1 MRVDFVR
8 KGGHCQ
14 REHVFAVGLRQTANR
29 RFVATGQRFADLFLI
44 FTGEFEAQ
52 LIELNF
58 AVPQRIQ
65 FSFIFRPRR
74 FAAVKI
80 EVVVAGEV
88 HWTFQHF
95 QRVLITFK
103 TTLLGKIVEIVEQ
116 IEFTAAQLI
125 TDVGFTFCELFNVTG
140 QQHIVTVIQQVQ
152 IPIKNFGRKGL
163 IEIELTIM

>member
-1 MRVDFVR
+1 M
-8 KGGHCQ
+8 
-14 REHVFAVGLRQTANR
+14 
-29 RFVATGQRFADLFLI
+29 
-44 FTGEFEAQ
+44 
-52 LIELNF
+52 
-58 AVPQRIQ
+58 
-65 FSFIFRPRR
+65 
-74 FAAVKI
+74 
-80 EVVVAGEV
+80 
-88 HWTFQHF
+88 
-95 QRVLITFK
+95 ITFK